1 VPLNCLQSGET
12 IFGFDM
18 TVVCLVLGRQSFS
31 LLIDIFIKDMS
42 AMEVMC
48 YKIIGVVVLHS
59 ACAGKIRASV
69 RT

>member
-1 VPLNCLQSGET
+1 M

-31 LLIDIFIKDMS
+31 LLIEIFIKYMMS

-48 YKIIGVVVLHS
+48 HKIIGVAVLY
-59 ACAGKIRASV
+59 CTPRV
-69 RT
+69 RVELEQAKEHG